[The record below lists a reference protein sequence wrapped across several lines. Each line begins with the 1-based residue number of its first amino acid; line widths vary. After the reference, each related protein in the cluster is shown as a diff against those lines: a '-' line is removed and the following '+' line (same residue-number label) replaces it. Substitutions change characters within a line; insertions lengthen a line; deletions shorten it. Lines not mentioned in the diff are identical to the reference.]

1 MKVKVEDLSTVK
13 KVLHIAVPSE
23 AVEREL
29 NIAYKDLKKKAKI
42 KGFRPGKAPRSVLER
57 LYKKDV
63 NADVS
68 SKLIKESLVDAIKE
82 TNLRIIGS
90 PQIDPPELD
99 AGKPFEYDA
108 TIEVNPEIE
117 DIDFKGLKLKKA
129 VYRITDEEIEAQLK
143 MLQKNLAK
151 QKPLEEERPVQD
163 GDFVLIDY
171 EGFKDGKPFA
181 ETAKTENFTLKVGNG
196 HISNEFDEN
205 LIGLNSG
212 DTKKFTVTFP
222 EDYFNSNLANTEI
235 SFQVTINGI
244 REEVLPEINDDMA
257 KALGKFENL
266 EELKK
271 TITDNLTQGYD
282 KRTEQ
287 ELNEQIYTAMIAKT
301 NFEVPD
307 TMVDYELESIVAETE
322 RSLSYRNQSLE
333 DVGLTKEKIAEKY
346 RDTAEK
352 QVKRHLILSKIIDQ
366 EKLTLSDEELENGYK
381 EMAET
386 FNQPIEEIKGFY
398 RQHPDKVEFLKHTLL
413 EKNAIRLIIDH
424 SHIEESESQENAQT
438 ELTE

>member
-90 PQIDPPELD
+90 PKIDPPELD

-212 DTKKFTVTFP
+212 DTKEFTVTFP

-266 EELKK
+266 DELKK
-271 TITDNLTQGYD
+271 AITDNLTQGYD

>member
-1 MKVKVEDLSTVK
+1 
-13 KVLHIAVPSE
+13 
-23 AVEREL
+23 
-29 NIAYKDLKKKAKI
+29 
-42 KGFRPGKAPRSVLER
+42 
-57 LYKKDV
+57 
-63 NADVS
+63 
-68 SKLIKESLVDAIKE
+68 
-82 TNLRIIGS
+82 
-90 PQIDPPELD
+90 
-99 AGKPFEYDA
+99 
-108 TIEVNPEIE
+108 
-117 DIDFKGLKLKKA
+117 
-129 VYRITDEEIEAQLK
+129 

-438 ELTE
+438 GLTA